1 MRIPYD
7 SVRDGLNSINQAA
20 ERMAAAQREVS
31 TGRRINVL
39 SDDPLAAQLA
49 VGEHAT
55 LGAVDAYSQSVAA
68 ASLVSPQ
75 LTPRSRHSATSCRRR
90 SSPP

>member
-20 ERMAAAQREVS
+20 ELMAAAQREVS

-49 VGEHAT
+49 VAEHAT

-68 ASLVSPQ
+68 ASARLASG
-75 LTPRSRHSATSCRRR
+75 
-90 SSPP
+90 